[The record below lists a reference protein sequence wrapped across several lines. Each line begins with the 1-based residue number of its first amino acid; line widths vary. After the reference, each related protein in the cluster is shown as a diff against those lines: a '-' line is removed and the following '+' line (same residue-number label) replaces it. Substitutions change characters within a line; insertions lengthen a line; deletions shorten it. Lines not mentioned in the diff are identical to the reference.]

1 MLPRGSLERKQRGPH
16 PRWRDRPR
24 IARALLR
31 AAQQG
36 KAALWLS
43 RTVVAHVRAV
53 EQGQWRGC
61 WWGLG
66 QTAWCGLTFWVG
78 LHRGH
83 APNTPEL
90 RSVLGGSPA
99 QPITVGFLVLCQQV
113 KGRGGDPGKG
123 GVGGVCPPDMGRQA
137 QGEATARQEQGRGEG
152 RGKGGRFPSCEPYA
166 AL

>member
-1 MLPRGSLERKQRGPH
+1 V
-16 PRWRDRPR
+16 
-24 IARALLR
+24 RALLG

-36 KAALWLS
+36 KAALWLR

-53 EQGQWRGC
+53 EQEPWRGC
-61 WWGLG
+61 LWGLG
-66 QTAWCGLTFWVG
+66 QTAWSGLGVGVG

-90 RSVLGGSPA
+90 GRVRGGSPA
-99 QPITVGFLVLCQQV
+99 QPFTVGFLVLCQQV
-113 KGRGGDPGKG
+113 KGWDGDPGKG

-152 RGKGGRFPSCEPYA
+152 RGKGGRFPSWEPYA